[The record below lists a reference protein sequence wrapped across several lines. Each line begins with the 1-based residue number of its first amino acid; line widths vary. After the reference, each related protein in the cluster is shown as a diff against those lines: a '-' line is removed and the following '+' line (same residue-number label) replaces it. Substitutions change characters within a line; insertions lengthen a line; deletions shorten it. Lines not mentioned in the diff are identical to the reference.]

1 MDAAFDATAL
11 ASQGVTALI
20 GEMVRGGWEA
30 IRGTFGRFLR
40 RDGQDAADRQLALFD
55 EAEQILTHA
64 DEPAD
69 DQTRLNLERRLAL
82 QLAAYL
88 DRFPDMAEELRALLP
103 KDETETAAQG
113 PALSAERNT
122 HSQVVQ
128 ALGSVN
134 AGTGGINYG
143 VPPRQPGA

>member
-1 MDAAFDATAL
+1 MDAAFDAAAL

-20 GEMVRGGWEA
+20 GEMVRGGWET
-30 IRGTFGRFLR
+30 IREAFARFLR

-55 EAEQILTHA
+55 EAEQILARA

-69 DQTRLNLERRLAL
+69 DQARLNVERRLVL

-103 KDETETAAQG
+103 EDETAPTGQG
-113 PALSAERNT
+113 PALSAQHNT
-122 HSQVVQ
+122 QSQM
-128 ALGSVN
+128 
-134 AGTGGINYG
+134 G
-143 VPPRQPGA
+143 VDPFEGQLSWEDAD